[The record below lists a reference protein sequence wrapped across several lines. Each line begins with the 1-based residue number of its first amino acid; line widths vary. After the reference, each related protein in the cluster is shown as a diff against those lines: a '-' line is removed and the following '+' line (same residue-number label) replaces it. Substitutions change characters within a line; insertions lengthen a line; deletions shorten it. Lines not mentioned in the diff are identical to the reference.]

1 MPLIVY
7 KASAGSGKTFTL
19 VVEYIKLLIRN
30 PFDYKHILAVTFTN
44 KATAEMKERI
54 LTQLNG
60 IALGDAASQAYLDKI
75 ASELD
80 LSPEEVQKQAK
91 LALTNLIHDYTH
103 FRVETIDS
111 FFLSVMRN
119 LAREL
124 GLTPNLDV
132 ELDQTT
138 VVVEAVE
145 GLLKS
150 LQPETNEL
158 QWVMEYINEHLE
170 ESKSKSIDR
179 ELNDFGKHLFNEAVM
194 TKGRELEKALQNMTV
209 IRSLRQELDKQYQAH
224 KKQLQA
230 YGEAFFERIAQAGF
244 SASEV
249 KIANY
254 FQRLKDFKD
263 VFDEKKLLGVTVQKA
278 LAGDLDAWSTK
289 ANRVTVTA
297 LIEEKQLNSLLTEA
311 EAYRLANR
319 SELTTIQL
327 VRKHIYKVGLLSL
340 IAAQLQIRNRTQNRR
355 LLAETNQLLHE
366 LIDGH
371 DPSFIYEKEGT
382 VLKFIMIDEFQD
394 TSHMQWD
401 NFKLLLSEC
410 LSHSPAYS
418 LIVGDVKQ
426 SIYRWRGGDW
436 QILNHIKRDFQ
447 SHPVDIRTLDHNYRS
462 DEYIVAFNN
471 LLFPRLKVLLDLDYQ
486 NNQQGKEVGSFGEQ
500 LEPLLTAYSDVQQ
513 KAAKQNGKGWAK
525 CNFLPQKRG
534 DDYEER
540 TLKAVL
546 VQLDELIK
554 QGVRA
559 QDIAILMRNN
569 QKIALMG
576 DYFQQNFTNYPA
588 LSSVRLVSD
597 EAFQLQSSLAV
608 NMLILCL
615 RHLANPEENL
625 AVTHL
630 AWLYQNKVLKKEITI
645 PEFCNAEEEE
655 VKKYIQYLPVE
666 FVTQQTGLSAMPLH
680 ELLER
685 LILLFELTKL
695 EQQDAFLFA
704 FIDQVNEYL
713 QKKSSN
719 LSAFLK
725 YWEEKM
731 CTKTIPANDVDG
743 IRLLT
748 IHKSKGLEFHTV
760 LIPFC
765 DWPFE
770 KTNPPTTLWCE
781 PDRAP
786 FNTLPLIPVDYQHS
800 MAQSEFK
807 KDYEQEQ
814 MQQWIDNLNVL
825 YVALTRA
832 SSNLALWTHE
842 GSIGKYIHTALQSIN
857 NPSLEGST
865 LDPLLSEQQEGPD
878 EAFFFTYG
886 ANAPIPS
893 RIESTTSSAEKK
905 TSNLLLQP
913 AERLLVKMQTVPPKM
928 EFRQS
933 NRSARFVASDDQE
946 QQQQSEYIDLGLLMH
961 DLFSTI
967 LRKEDLESS
976 ILRLRNEGA
985 LALELE
991 DKVRDLAQHALN
1003 NPEVTTWYDG
1013 TYALYNE
1020 CTILQRVDGVTVER
1034 RPDRVMISTTSELKS
1049 EQEVV
1054 VVDFKFAT
1062 PKPVHEEQVNDYV
1075 ELLHQMGYPLVKG
1088 FLWYVYTNEI
1098 VHVTLK
1104 K

>member
-19 VVEYIKLLIRN
+19 AVEYIKLLICN

-75 ASELD
+75 VSELD
-80 LSPEEVQKQAK
+80 LSPQEVQKQAK
-91 LALTNLIHDYTH
+91 LALSNLIHDYTH

-138 VVVEAVE
+138 VVAEAVE

-158 QWVMEYINEHLE
+158 QWVMEYIQEHLE

-179 ELNDFGKHLFNEAVM
+179 ELNDFGKHLFNESVM

-209 IRSLRQELDKQYQAH
+209 IRSLRQELDKRYQVH

-230 YGEAFFERIAQAGF
+230 YGEAFFERIAQAGV
-244 SASEV
+244 SAGDV

-278 LAGDLDAWSTK
+278 LAGDLDVWSTK

-297 LIEEKQLNSLLTEA
+297 LIEEKQLNSLLIEA

-447 SHPVDIRTLDHNYRS
+447 SHPIDIRTLDHNYRS

-486 NNQQGKEVGSFGEQ
+486 NNQQGKGVGSFGEQ

-546 VQLDELIK
+546 VQLDELIQ

-608 NMLILCL
+608 NMLILCI
-615 RHLANPEENL
+615 RHLYNPEENL
-625 AVTHL
+625 SGTHL
-630 AWLYQNKVLKKEITI
+630 AWLYQNKVLKKEIAVS
-645 PEFCNAEEEE
+645 ELCDVEKEKE
-655 VKKYIQYLPVE
+655 KKYIQYLPVE
-666 FVTQQTGLSAMPLH
+666 FVTQQIGLSAMPLH

-731 CTKTIPANDVDG
+731 CTKTIPANDIDG

-786 FNTLPLIPVDYQHS
+786 FNTLPLIPVDYQQS

-832 SSNLALWTHE
+832 SSNLVLWTHE
-842 GSIGKYIHTALQSIN
+842 GSIGKYINTALQSIN
-857 NPSLEGST
+857 NSSLENST
-865 LDPLLSEQQEGPD
+865 LDPLLSDQQEGPD

-886 ANAPIPS
+886 ADAPIPS
-893 RIESTTSSAEKK
+893 ADKSTASAEKK

-946 QQQQSEYIDLGLLMH
+946 QQQQDQYIDLGLLMH

-967 LRKEDLESS
+967 IRKEDLESS

-1003 NPEVTTWYDG
+1003 NKEVIPWYDG
-1013 TYALYNE
+1013 TYTLYNE
-1020 CTILQRVDGVTVER
+1020 CTILQRKEGITVER
-1034 RPDRVMISTTSELKS
+1034 RPDRVMISSTSELKV

-1062 PKPVHEEQVNDYV
+1062 PKPAHEEQVNEYV